1 MSMIAVASHFLTG
14 LGIAAIAALLYGGL
28 LQRPAS
34 AAQKRILMATLFSA
48 ASVAPMF
55 LSATAAAGLPF
66 GVGNVFVVLAMAY
79 GGWWTAISTILVA
92 AAGRFWLGDASGL
105 LGVVLC
111 AIIGFVFARV
121 AKGRAISLGML
132 VVAGLLSTV
141 ALMVI
146 LLLPLQ
152 TTLNAARAVMLPA
165 TLAVAVCTVLVGQ
178 MLEVQRTRFRTR
190 ETRASEAA
198 TDPLTGLL
206 NRRVFDKLGPELAEA
221 MNWAGQPY
229 SMAVIDIDAF
239 DSLLDS
245 HGRTVGEQAL
255 RHVAAVVQAN
265 VRQTDM
271 VASFGGQAIAL
282 VLPAYDAE
290 RAFGLAERVQRA
302 VAEAPFS
309 IDGTTLPLTV
319 SVGLHTPLPRKEGF
333 WTALGQADTALNQ
346 ARAAGRNR
354 VEVAI

>member
-14 LGIAAIAALLYGGL
+14 LGVAAIASLFYGL
-28 LQRPAS
+28 FLQLPTS
-34 AAQKRILMATLFSA
+34 AAYRKVLLAALFAA
-48 ASVAPMF
+48 ASVVPMF
-55 LSATAAAGLPF
+55 LSATPAVALSF

-79 GGWWTAISTILVA
+79 GGWWAAICAILAA

-121 AKGRAISLGML
+121 AKGRPISLGML
-132 VVAGLLSTV
+132 AAAGLLSAV
-141 ALMVI
+141 GLMAILALPME
-146 LLLPLQ
+146 
-152 TTLNAARAVMLPA
+152 AVLVVPPSVTLPA
-165 TLAVAVCTVLVGQ
+165 TLAVAASVVIVGH
-178 MLEVQRTRFRTR
+178 MFGLQRSRFQSRDGR
-190 ETRASEAA
+190 SAEAA

-239 DSLLDS
+239 DNLLDN
-245 HGRTVGEQAL
+245 HGRTVGELAL
-255 RHVAAVVQAN
+255 RHVAAVIQAN

-290 RAFGLAERVQRA
+290 RALGLAERVQRA
-302 VAEAPFS
+302 VAEAPFL
-309 IDGTTLPLTV
+309 IDGVTLPLTI
-319 SVGLHTPLPRKEGF
+319 SVGLHTPLPQKEGF
-333 WTALGQADTALNQ
+333 WTALGQADTALNDAQ
-346 ARAAGRNR
+346 AAGRNR
-354 VEVAI
+354 LKVAV